1 MATLSNLIV
10 NTQRAYGAWNDE
22 INAQHQALE
31 VQNACNLRALVS
43 LNFLQNPN
51 NLDVDL
57 IQLVRV
63 DLAAASPLWIV

>member
-10 NTQRAYGAWNDE
+10 NTQRAFGAWNDE

-43 LNFLQNPN
+43 LNLLQKSK
-51 NLDVDL
+51 
-57 IQLVRV
+57 Q
-63 DLAAASPLWIV
+63 S